1 MEVKE
6 VDIMFQKKRY
16 LYLSEA
22 EYSILVKSLVQLK
35 NKLIQQN
42 RFTDYVDELLLK
54 IVSAPIIRI

>member
-1 MEVKE
+1 
-6 VDIMFQKKRY
+6 MFQKKRY

-42 RFTDYVDELLLK
+42 RFTDYVDELLIK
-54 IVSAPIIRI
+54 TIAAPILKV